1 MSFSICSLDTKY
13 QMLFSASSKVEG
25 VFGRIMSNQGQD
37 VSGCTARSN
46 VANFE
51 WFCPINQAV
60 RQIVPHL
67 KCPLLSDSTKRM
79 LVVVLTVVSPCGLPS
94 GTECLLLVAGPSTP
108 RVFPCS
114 ALLSNYMFRH
124 VSKYEMG
131 CWSWSFLIT
140 LYPTCP
146 NGDWFGTALV

>member
-1 MSFSICSLDTKY
+1 MSLSICSLDTKY
-13 QMLFSASSKVEG
+13 HILFSASSKVKG
-25 VFGRIMSNQGQD
+25 VFGRIKSNQGQD
-37 VSGCTARSN
+37 VSGCTAWSN

-114 ALLSNYMFRH
+114 ALLSHYMFRH
-124 VSKYEMG
+124 VSNNIS
-131 CWSWSFLIT
+131 CLWWRCLIT
-140 LYPTCP
+140 CTLTVLM
-146 NGDWFGTALV
+146 GDWFGRALV